1 MKNLGKALTASAVM
15 FFATSMVIAQGDG
28 AKSGADK
35 KKENFEKIE
44 AAKKE
49 YFTQELKLT
58 DKEAEKFWPVHDE
71 FSKAD
76 RENRKKQREI
86 GKELRHGFDSIP
98 EKDVRTK
105 METMLNL
112 ESADVQI
119 KKDYLNKA
127 ADVIGYKRAA
137 KSLHLEHEFKRE
149 LMDRVKDKEHGK
161 GPNPGR
167 GEFRKPPVEEAE

>member
-1 MKNLGKALTASAVM
+1 MKQLSKALMASVVM
-15 FFATSMVIAQGDG
+15 FFATSMVFAQDG
-28 AKSGADK
+28 SKPGADK

-71 FSKAD
+71 FSKAN

-86 GKELRHGFDSIP
+86 GKELRNGFDSIP

-105 METMLNL
+105 MEAMLNL
-112 ESADVQI
+112 ETADVQL

-149 LMDRVKDKEHGK
+149 LMDRVKDKEHGR

-167 GEFRKPPVEEAE
+167 GEFRKPPVEETE